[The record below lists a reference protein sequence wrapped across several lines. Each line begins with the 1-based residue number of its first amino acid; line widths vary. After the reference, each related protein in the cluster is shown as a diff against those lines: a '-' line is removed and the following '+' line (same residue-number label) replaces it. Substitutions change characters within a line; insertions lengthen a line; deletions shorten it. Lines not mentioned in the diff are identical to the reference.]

1 MIKINNMKELTKYS
15 RELPIEVQEDIQRR
29 IGDWI
34 LSGGS
39 YEDSY
44 IKQQFRYVEKLL
56 NSRCK

>member
-44 IKQQFRYVEKLL
+44 IKQQFRYVE
-56 NSRCK
+56 NF

>member
-1 MIKINNMKELTKYS
+1 MVRINNMKELTRYS
-15 RELPIEVQEDIQRR
+15 KELPIEIQKDIQRR